1 MVLTMRDLHP
11 VSLPDMV
18 RLGRWD
24 DGGYVVPRSS
34 ITRAK
39 TLYSFGVNDDI
50 SFEAAAIKINP
61 AINIHCY
68 DPSVDTRILS
78 ARALKLLAKGVIQG
92 ATGKL
97 MSALRDFSYPKRVV
111 EFAGFIRQP
120 NVSFVKKKVWYSSSE
135 TSICLDEIFSSD
147 ASPDELVFVKM
158 DIEGSEYRVIRQLL
172 PHLDKISGIA
182 VEFHDVDIHLEKI
195 AAIVEELKK
204 KFYVAHVHG
213 NNITGYVHDTNI
225 PMTLELTFTS
235 KALYDAVPAPSD
247 QTYPRQGLD
256 WPNHHAH
263 PDIPITFDA

>member
-1 MVLTMRDLHP
+1 MALTMRDLHP

-24 DGGYVVPRSS
+24 DGGYVVPRSA

-61 AINIHCY
+61 ALSIHCY
-68 DPSVDTRILS
+68 DPSVDTKILS

-92 ATGKL
+92 ATGKPL
-97 MSALRDFSYPKRVV
+97 SALRDFSYPRRVV
-111 EFAGFIRQP
+111 EFAGFFRQP
-120 NVSFVKKKVWYSSSE
+120 NVHFVKKKVWYASSD
-135 TSICLDEIFSSD
+135 TSICLDEIFSRH
-147 ASPDELVFVKM
+147 ARPDDLVFVKM
-158 DIEGSEYRVIRQLL
+158 DIEGSEYRVIRQIF
-172 PHLDKISGIA
+172 PYLDGISGIA
-182 VEFHDVDIHLEKI
+182 IEFHDVDIHLEKI
-195 AAIVEELKK
+195 AAIVEELKR

-235 KALYDAVPAPSD
+235 KALYDDVPPLSD
-247 QTYPRQGLD
+247 ETYPRAGLD
-256 WPNHHAH
+256 WPNHHAQ